1 MKPLK
6 QPLQYLQWSYTS
18 SHSVAAGDF
27 IMQQGDVGDWF
38 YVVKRQEK
46 FPLLLTVIRY
56 ETLMH
61 VGEKIFRK
69 GQVGDDFYN
78 INAGK
83 VKITDI
89 SLGDAKYVDQILNL
103 KDDGWATG
111 RFDIEMGDNP

>member
-1 MKPLK
+1 MIFNGIDRMMLGKIADAMTKL
-6 QPLQYLQWSYTS
+6 
-18 SHSVAAGDF
+18 A
-27 IMQQGDVGDWF
+27 
-38 YVVKRQEK
+38 
-46 FPLLLTVIRY
+46 
-56 ETLMH
+56 MH

-83 VKITDI
+83 VRFTDI